1 MVDHKPKC
9 TVRYWIAEFK
19 VTSID
24 FFWTAEL
31 FVTRLGMVINHKPE
45 FNAKNIGLLSS
56 RSNSD
61 SRVMARALG
70 VMLRIKMTISVVSS
84 ALLMTDP
91 FATEFVWWHIII
103 NWSVSVKRLLCCGQ
117 GQGHSEVKN
126 IIECLSRWY
135 LQNIL

>member
-1 MVDHKPKC
+1 
-9 TVRYWIAEFK
+9 
-19 VTSID
+19 
-24 FFWTAEL
+24 
-31 FVTRLGMVINHKPE
+31 MVINHKPE

-91 FATEFVWWHIII
+91 FATEFV
-103 NWSVSVKRLLCCGQ
+103 
-117 GQGHSEVKN
+117 
-126 IIECLSRWY
+126 
-135 LQNIL
+135 